1 MALLAWIP
9 GIFLVGIIIF
19 FSADDTSDV
28 GTRGAG
34 EIARGRYWS
43 CQGPG
48 LPNEALLGQ
57 RQTDGCFETCIYNAW

>member
-19 FSADDTSDV
+19 FSANDACNV
-28 GTRGAG
+28 GTGGAR
-34 EIARGRYWS
+34 EAARGCHWS

-48 LPNEALLGQ
+48 ISDEALLRQ
-57 RQTDGCFETCIYNAW
+57 R